1 MMGWDASGKPTR
13 GKLEEL
19 GVGWVWDAVNAG

>member
-1 MMGWDASGKPTR
+1 MMGWDEAGVPTR

-19 GVGWVWDAVNAG
+19 DIGWVAGKLGK